1 MSNKLRQLRPAEDKI
16 QALYDISRDRQEG
29 GKKGNTLNHKT
40 IKILQNIAFYI

>member
-29 GKKGNTLNHKT
+29 GKKEIPLTTK
-40 IKILQNIAFYI
+40 Q